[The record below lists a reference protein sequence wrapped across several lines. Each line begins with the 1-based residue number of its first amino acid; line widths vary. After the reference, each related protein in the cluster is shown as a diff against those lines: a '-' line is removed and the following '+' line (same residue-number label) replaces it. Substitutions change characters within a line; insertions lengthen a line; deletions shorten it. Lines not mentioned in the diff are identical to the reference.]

1 MLSHASKVSL
11 AIVPMN
17 SILGSYDTL
26 STARRT
32 SATDLVIWRRKDVK
46 ETANLFTCAAN
57 ERYPLYRT
65 NEKLCPTLH
74 MS

>member
-1 MLSHASKVSL
+1 MISHASKVSL
-11 AIVPMN
+11 TIVLMN

-32 SATDLVIWRRKDVK
+32 SATDLVIWRRKDVN

-57 ERYPLYRT
+57 E
-65 NEKLCPTLH
+65 
-74 MS
+74 